1 MSGARQ
7 NSSFGV
13 FRSKTNFLHPKALG
27 NEFVIPNSLGK
38 LLKALGLFSI
48 FNKSFPI
55 LKRNH
60 LDQFGKGS
68 TCIGFVNI
76 HFNQRLSICGSMATT
91 KAPLLRTTQ

>member
-7 NSSFGV
+7 NNSFSV
-13 FRSKTNFLHPKALG
+13 FRAKTDFLHPKALG

-48 FNKSFPI
+48 FDKSLPI

-68 TCIGFVNI
+68 AYVRFVNV
-76 HFNQRLSICGSMATT
+76 HLNQRLSI
-91 KAPLLRTTQ
+91 